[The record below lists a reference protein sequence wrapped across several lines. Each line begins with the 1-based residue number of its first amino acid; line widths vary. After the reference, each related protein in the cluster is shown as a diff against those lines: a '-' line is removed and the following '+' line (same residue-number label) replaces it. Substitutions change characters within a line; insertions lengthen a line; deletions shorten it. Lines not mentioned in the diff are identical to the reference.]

1 MTFLSNYNV
10 KRYNS
15 IENLR
20 TNKKNHE
27 KFRVM
32 SLINIT
38 LGIDYVVFR
47 GPGGSLPLP
56 ARVLADKIPGNRNT
70 EV

>member
-1 MTFLSNYNV
+1 MTFLSSYNV
-10 KRYNS
+10 KKYNS

-27 KFRVM
+27 IFRVM
-32 SLINIT
+32 PLINIT
-38 LGIDYVVFR
+38 LGIGYAVFW
-47 GPGGSLPLP
+47 GPGGSLPLL
-56 ARVLADKIPGNRNT
+56 ARVLADKTPGNRNT